1 MVSGIE
7 CNTIVATDLWSGSLC
22 GVDTGINFGFLL
34 LLSSFGES
42 GEDEKVT
49 KHISIVQCNTGMF
62 VAVVGDVYMDA
73 DDATVVV

>member
-34 LLSSFGES
+34 LLSFGET

-49 KHISIVQCNTGMF
+49 KQISIVQCKTGMF